1 MIRRFLAV
9 IVGLTLLVLIVHD
22 VPLASH
28 LRAVERDRLTTSL
41 ERDAF
46 TLAGLAE
53 ERLEEYENKATTNVS
68 LLQELSESY
77 GTVAGSE
84 VYIVDGR
91 GFVVAATDRDAVG
104 SDRSARASIELA
116 IDGIRSSEII
126 DDGREVLDVA
136 VPVLSGPEA
145 IGAVEFVRRASE
157 IDRRTNERLRGI
169 IAAAAISLVLAAVIG
184 WILARTLAQPL
195 RRLRRATA
203 AIAAGDLDARAV
215 VPPGPP
221 EIRALAEDFNS
232 MVERLERV
240 VADQRDFAGDA
251 SHQLRTPLT
260 TLRLRI
266 EQTMSSGGL
275 DASQRESL
283 QSAIGELRRLERL
296 VEGLLALA
304 RAGADPVTTS
314 VDVSAIAIDRLDA
327 WAALAEENAVTIV
340 TRVAPGIRAVAVLG
354 TVEQVIDNYLDNA
367 LEVAP
372 RGSSIEVELRQ
383 QSGWVTLDV
392 GDAGPGLRPDEMELA
407 FDRFWRGDHAAEGGS
422 GVGLSVVR
430 RLAEACGGEAAL
442 RSNER
447 GGITASLR
455 LRAG

>member
-1 MIRRFLAV
+1 MIRRLLAV

-46 TLAGLAE
+46 TLAGLVE
-53 ERLEEYENKATTNVS
+53 ERLEEYETGVTTDVA

-77 GTVAGSE
+77 GTVAGSA
-84 VYIVDGR
+84 VYIIDGR
-91 GFVVAATDRDAVG
+91 GSVVAATDRDAIG
-104 SDRSARASIELA
+104 SDRSGRASIELA

-126 DDGREVLDVA
+126 DDGSEVLDVA

-145 IGAVEFVRRASE
+145 IGAVEFVRPANE

-169 IAAAAISLVLAAVIG
+169 FAAAAISLVLAAVIG
-184 WILARTLAQPL
+184 WILARTLTQPL
-195 RRLRRATA
+195 RRLRRTTA
-203 AIAAGDLDARAV
+203 AIAGGDLETRAV
-215 VPPGPP
+215 VPSGPP
-221 EIRALAEDFNS
+221 EIRALAEDFNT
-232 MVERLERV
+232 MVERLARV
-240 VADQRDFAGDA
+240 VADQRNFAGDA

-260 TLRLRI
+260 TLRIRI
-266 EQTMSSGGL
+266 EQTMTSSGL

-314 VDVSAIAIDRLDA
+314 VDVSAIARERLDA
-327 WAALAEENAVTIV
+327 WVALAEENGVTIES
-340 TRVAPGIRAVAVLG
+340 RLGEAIRAIAVPG
-354 TVEQVIDNYLDNA
+354 AVEQVIDNYLDNA

-372 RGSSIEVELRQ
+372 RGSTIEVVLQQ
-383 QSGWVTLDV
+383 QSGWVTLEV
-392 GDAGPGLRPDEMELA
+392 ADAGPGLRPDQVDLA
-407 FDRFWRGDHAAEGGS
+407 FDRFWRGDNAAEGGS
-422 GVGLSVVR
+422 GVGLAVVR
-430 RLAEACGGEAAL
+430 RLAEASGGEAAL
-442 RSNER
+442 RSNAR
-447 GGITASLR
+447 GGITATLR
-455 LRAG
+455 IRSG